1 MSQRARIVLTRVFLV
16 MIAIFLVIW
25 GLWYDL
31 GQDLWDYMAVSGA
44 IYFTGAFAI
53 LLLGLYWKRA
63 STAGA
68 FSALF
73 IGTLAVI
80 GLKPVQ
86 TKLDLVDY
94 FKEKGIESHHIGLTV
109 SFIAIIGMIVMSVV
123 VPDQKE
129 RTENFN

>member
-1 MSQRARIVLTRVFLV
+1 
-16 MIAIFLVIW
+16 
-25 GLWYDL
+25 
-31 GQDLWDYMAVSGA
+31 MAVSGA

-63 STAGA
+63 STTGA

-86 TKLDLVDY
+86 AKLDLVDY

-109 SFIAIIGMIVMSVV
+109 SFIAIIGMVVMSVV